1 MKTSNLIGLL
11 AIGGIGY
18 YLLKNKNKPSII
30 PDFSEEI
37 SENETP
43 INTTPITA
51 SLTPISTAK
60 DTIPSEGCYK
70 ATPDS
75 KCVSIET
82 ALKSLGL
89 QNAVESKSPIVDKVS
104 DAIYQSNK
112 DCEVPNEGWES
123 IDVDRFINNN
133 SDIKALVL
141 DLNLKEKYI
150 HYRDLCGNIVQK
162 QTAPLPQQTH
172 HKGKILPDGFM
183 KRLTGLSDREL
194 APIYYVKNQRV
205 VVLPYKMVNE
215 YRQKYIVPLEKYL
228 KNLPK
233 LDPSRGGDF
242 VGLISPITK
251 KPYPLNEHGE
261 LLNNYPTD
269 GVWKYPPYGINGGG
283 INLLKGLEDII
294 KENRNSSVKTLV
306 LNPRIRNS
314 SNVYIDQFGN
324 MVRIPL
330 LMNEGKPNEFKSDS
344 AVWYGNNVIAEYRVK
359 NNIPF

>member
-1 MKTSNLIGLL
+1 MKASNLIGLL

-30 PDFSEEI
+30 PDFSEQI
-37 SENETP
+37 SENETPITTTP

-60 DTIPSEGCYK
+60 ETIPSEGCYK

-123 IDVDRFINNN
+123 IDVNRFINNN
-133 SDIKALVL
+133 GDIRALIL
-141 DLNLKEKYI
+141 DLNLKEKGI

-162 QTAPLPQQTH
+162 QTAPLPTNN
-172 HKGKILPDGFM
+172 GSKILPNGFM
-183 KRLTGLSDREL
+183 KRGIGLSDIKL
-194 APIYYVKNQRV
+194 APIYYVKNQRAI
-205 VVLPYKMVNE
+205 VLPYKMVNE

-233 LDPSRGGDF
+233 LDPSKGAWYMS
-242 VGLISPITK
+242 LINPDTK
-251 KPYPLNEHGE
+251 QPYPLNEHGE
-261 LLNNYPTD
+261 LMNNYPTD
-269 GVWKYPPYGINGGG
+269 GVWKHPPYGLNGGG
-283 INLLKGLEDII
+283 VNSLQELEDII
-294 KENRNSSVKTLV
+294 TNNKNSDITKLV

-314 SNVYIDQFGN
+314 NNLYIDQFGN
-324 MVRIPL
+324 MVRTPYI
-330 LMNEGKPNEFKSDS
+330 FKWGNGT
-344 AVWYGNNVIAEYRVK
+344 ATVWHTNNIIAEYRVK